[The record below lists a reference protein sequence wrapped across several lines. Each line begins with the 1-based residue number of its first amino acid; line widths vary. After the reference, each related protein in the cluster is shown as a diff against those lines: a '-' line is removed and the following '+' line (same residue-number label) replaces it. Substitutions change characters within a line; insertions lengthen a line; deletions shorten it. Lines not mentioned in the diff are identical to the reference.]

1 MITQKHELKSEKQV
15 DFKNKTKAAK
25 YLQMFSATLR
35 VLLRTNDNN
44 YLGTMLKFNMVK
56 YMYKVSFIL
65 IRC

>member
-44 YLGTMLKFNMVK
+44 
-56 YMYKVSFIL
+56 
-65 IRC
+65 

>member
-65 IRC
+65 IKC